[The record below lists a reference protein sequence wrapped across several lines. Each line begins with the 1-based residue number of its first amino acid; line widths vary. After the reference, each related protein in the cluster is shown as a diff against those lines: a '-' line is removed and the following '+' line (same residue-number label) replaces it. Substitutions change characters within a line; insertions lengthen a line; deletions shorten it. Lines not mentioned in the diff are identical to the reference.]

1 MTAFRLL
8 GKIPPISERH
18 MLTVSQIREMGL
30 SGDLSGAIEA
40 LETVFPIKGIGE
52 NNQVMSD
59 LSEPI
64 EDYGYGQIHREIVQ
78 PLRATQEVLRN
89 ITLTVSHLYG
99 AYG

>member
-1 MTAFRLL
+1 
-8 GKIPPISERH
+8 

-40 LETVFPIKGIGE
+40 LETVFPIKSV
-52 NNQVMSD
+52 NQSD
-59 LSEPI
+59 QPADAGSEPS
-64 EDYGYGQIHREIVQ
+64 EDYGYGQIHREIIL